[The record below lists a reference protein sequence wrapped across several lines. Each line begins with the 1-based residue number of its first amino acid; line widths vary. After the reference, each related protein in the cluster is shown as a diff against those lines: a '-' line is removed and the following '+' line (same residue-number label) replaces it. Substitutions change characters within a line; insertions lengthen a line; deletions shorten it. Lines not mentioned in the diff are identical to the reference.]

1 VERSINEKGAISYRW
16 AKSKLTTEMD
26 VTSVE
31 NKVYD
36 EAQGD
41 GWQRYRTSLIGRS
54 DLRTLHLARRFTLSR
69 NSPVNAAA
77 PRFPYCSLTDLDPP
91 QSLYMFRNMA
101 GRAPLVVPALKK
113 HTATVIVAHGLGDSG
128 AGW

>member
-1 VERSINEKGAISYRW
+1 MNGKGAIMYRR
-16 AKSKLTTEMD
+16 AKSKLKADMD

-31 NKVYD
+31 NKVYG

-54 DLRTLHLARRFTLSR
+54 DLRTLHLARQFTLPR

-77 PRFPYCSLTDLDPP
+77 PRF
-91 QSLYMFRNMA
+91 
-101 GRAPLVVPALKK
+101 
-113 HTATVIVAHGLGDSG
+113 
-128 AGW
+128 